1 MVPTPL
7 IGRVIAA
14 EKDRRGT
21 WASDPAGPGQGQETE
36 DEGGQSQRPI
46 CLVGQIHTLFPSET

>member
-46 CLVGQIHTLFPSET
+46 CRVGRTHTLFPSET